1 MKNLHLYISLLFVLT
16 CAKEDSQAPNT
27 SPSQITMQYTLTAS
41 AGDGGS
47 VTGGGTFASGT
58 QVSLTAT
65 PTSGY
70 SFSGWSNGST
80 TNPLTVTLNS
90 NTSITANF
98 QVIVNSY
105 TLTVSAGEGGSV
117 TTEGGEYE
125 EGTEVTITATPQEG
139 YGFIGWNGSDSSSS
153 TISVTVTSNTT
164 IEAIF
169 NEINSILYQEKN
181 LIQDYIYIDQPSSV
195 QFNDD
200 TFNHETDDYIINK
213 GWLSFTVNENH
224 NGGYYGTGGINSAY
238 FYMSFDIILYDD
250 LNNDG
255 LEDAILSTS
264 FGPTTIE
271 SNQIGIPFFALINKG
286 DGTFDY
292 SQDYFDNS
300 FERTPMNAYRSSIA
314 DINNDGVNDFILG
327 RKGKPVI
334 SKIDG
339 GTNTAPENPI
349 LALSNGSGGYY
360 DASMNLNGIYEGT
373 VNASDD
379 QNQDGFA
386 DFLSPKAHTLGDFD
400 NDGDVDFFMTSKILL
415 NDGTGKFNIS
425 PYQLIDQMIP
435 LKIYPPYSYTY
446 EAHSDDFNN
455 DGYDDI
461 IILPTSPFIVDK
473 GGSGWIV
480 MSDGTQDVTNWTKVN
495 LPTPIYPNNT
505 KLNHIKSFDFNN
517 DGYMDIVIASTRHE
531 PYYRGAGIQ
540 LIRNDN
546 GNDFVDVTN
555 SNIAD
560 QSRFDQWSGEGTLI
574 LKDVNNDNKTDI
586 IHLTSNTSDGPPNEH
601 HGTNI
606 YINNN
611 GYFDIYDTDN
621 QLPSINWT
629 QFSGYGQFTNLPDL
643 FYLVDQ
649 AFPININNDSKIDFI
664 SLKSVK
670 QNDAS
675 PSPSKHVFYSIISKQ

>member
-1 MKNLHLYISLLFVLT
+1 VKNLHLYLSLLFVLT
-16 CAKEDSQAPNT
+16 CAKEDSQDPNT
-27 SPSQITMQYTLTAS
+27 PPSGITKQ
-41 AGDGGS
+41 
-47 VTGGGTFASGT
+47 
-58 QVSLTAT
+58 
-65 PTSGY
+65 
-70 SFSGWSNGST
+70 
-80 TNPLTVTLNS
+80 
-90 NTSITANF
+90 
-98 QVIVNSY
+98 Y
-105 TLTVSAGEGGSV
+105 TLTVSSGEGGSV
-117 TTEGGEYE
+117 STAGGSFSN
-125 EGTEVTITATPQEG
+125 GTQVTITATPDEG
-139 YGFIGWNGSDSSSS
+139 FSFVGWSNGSNEE
-153 TISVTVTSNTT
+153 SVTLEINNDTSILATFRKIIYN
-164 IEAIF
+164 IMVEDVISPF
-169 NEINSILYQEKN
+169 LDNNEINFGDNYNLNQYDKALWSNYSYWYNDQE
-181 LIQDYIYIDQPSSV
+181 IAP
-195 QFNDD
+195 
-200 TFNHETDDYIINK
+200 
-213 GWLSFTVNENH
+213 
-224 NGGYYGTGGINSAY
+224 
-238 FYMSFDIILYDD
+238 
-250 LNNDG
+250 LN
-255 LEDAILSTS
+255 
-264 FGPTTIE
+264 
-271 SNQIGIPFFALINKG
+271 
-286 DGTFDY
+286 DY
-292 SQDYFDNS
+292 S
-300 FERTPMNAYRSSIA
+300 M
-314 DINNDGVNDFILG
+314 G
-327 RKGKPVI
+327 
-334 SKIDG
+334 
-339 GTNTAPENPI
+339 
-349 LALSNGSGGYY
+349 
-360 DASMNLNGIYEGT
+360 
-373 VNASDD
+373 
-379 QNQDGFA
+379 
-386 DFLSPKAHTLGDFD
+386 H
-400 NDGDVDFFMTSKILL
+400 
-415 NDGTGKFNIS
+415 
-425 PYQLIDQMIP
+425 
-435 LKIYPPYSYTY
+435 SYLTK
-446 EAHSDDFNN
+446 DFNN

-505 KLNHIKSFDFNN
+505 KLNHIKSFDFSN

>member
-1 MKNLHLYISLLFVLT
+1 MKKLPIYISLLFVLT
-16 CAKEDSQAPNT
+16 CAKEDSQASNT
-27 SPSQITMQYTLTAS
+27 PPTQIVKQYTLTAS

-47 VTGGGTFASGT
+47 VTGGGNFASGT

-65 PTSGY
+65 PNSGY

-80 TNPLTVTLNS
+80 ANPLTVTLNS
-90 NTSITANF
+90 NTSVTANF
-98 QVIVNSY
+98 QEIVNSY

-117 TTEGGEYE
+117 SSEGGEYE
-125 EGTEVTITATPQEG
+125 EGTEVTITATPEEG
-139 YGFIGWNGSDSSSS
+139 YEFEGWEGSDFSSS
-153 TISVTVTSNTT
+153 TISVTLTSNTT

-169 NEINSILYQEKN
+169 SEIDVILYQEKN
-181 LIQDYIYIDQPSSV
+181 LLQDYINIDQPSSV

-224 NGGYYGTGGINSAY
+224 SGGNYGTGGINSAY
-238 FYMSFDIILYDD
+238 FNMGFDVILYDD

-255 LEDAILSTS
+255 LEDAIFSTTY
-264 FGPTTIE
+264 GPTTIE
-271 SNQIGIPFFALINKG
+271 SNQNGIPFFALINKG

-292 SQDYFDNS
+292 SQDYFDIS
-300 FERTPMNAYRSSIA
+300 FERTPMSGYRPSIA
-314 DINNDGVNDFILG
+314 DLNNDGVNDFILG
-327 RKGKPVI
+327 MIGKPVI
-334 SKIDG
+334 SMIDG

-360 DASMNLNGIYEGT
+360 DASMNLNGIYDGT
-373 VNASDD
+373 VNVSDD
-379 QNQDGFA
+379 LDQNGYA
-386 DFLSPKAHTLGDFD
+386 DFLSPRAHTLGDFD
-400 NDGDVDFFMTSKILL
+400 NDGDIDFFMTSKILL
-415 NDGTGKFNIS
+415 NDGTGEFNIS

-435 LKIYPPYSYTY
+435 LKIYPPYSFTY

-480 MSDGTQDVTNWTKVN
+480 MSDGTQDVRNWTKVN

-517 DGYMDIVIASTRHE
+517 DGYIDIVIASTRHE

-586 IHLTSNTSDGPPNEH
+586 INLTSNISDGPPNEH

-621 QLPSINWT
+621 QIPSINWT

-643 FYLVDQ
+643 FYLVDR

-675 PSPSKHVFYSIISKQ
+675 LSPSKHVFYSIISKQ